1 MGHVSAIFD
10 FYKAFSLY
18 RHPESLA
25 VLRASLWP
33 KSKGATFWGKNDNTT
48 TSTGFKSHQLGKS
61 HINPMAG
68 RFGRKSHQRKKVTS
82 ICQNYNGTAAV
93 ARCFQ
98 KAKITQNTAHIGA
111 SVYFFFTFWCPHVTN
126 HNGTLVSNSVSPT
139 KATHINMSELQWQQ
153 ILHSKIKRCT
163 NNTFAPTSLQ
173 WYHHIKANNNI

>member
-1 MGHVSAIFD
+1 MLACRNGPCECNFWFSWSV
-10 FYKAFSLY
+10 YKAFSLY

-82 ICQNYNGTAAV
+82 ICQNYNGTAAEGD
-93 ARCFQ
+93 R
-98 KAKITQNTAHIGA
+98 GWP
-111 SVYFFFTFWCPHVTN
+111 SVHCQRQTGRPRLISSFYSYL
-126 HNGTLVSNSVSPT
+126 GI
-139 KATHINMSELQWQQ
+139 ATV
-153 ILHSKIKRCT
+153 LHSDTIVHYLANSIADIPRFGAKCPCPSGQNAPVQMAADI
-163 NNTFAPTSLQ
+163 TFKNKKM
-173 WYHHIKANNNI
+173 HK